1 MARASQTARAMAAR
15 VASRI
20 CCSTM
25 SGFKERAMKK
35 RLPQFMKK
43 TMFMLTIL
51 VVGYQIVFAQQG
63 PFESVRQLL
72 AYDQV
77 VSYQKNLSIWF
88 GTVKHAL
95 VPTNSIGRP

>member
-1 MARASQTARAMAAR
+1 MAAR

-20 CCSTM
+20 RCSTK

-51 VVGYQIVFAQQG
+51 VVGYQIVFA
-63 PFESVRQLL
+63 
-72 AYDQV
+72 
-77 VSYQKNLSIWF
+77 
-88 GTVKHAL
+88 
-95 VPTNSIGRP
+95 